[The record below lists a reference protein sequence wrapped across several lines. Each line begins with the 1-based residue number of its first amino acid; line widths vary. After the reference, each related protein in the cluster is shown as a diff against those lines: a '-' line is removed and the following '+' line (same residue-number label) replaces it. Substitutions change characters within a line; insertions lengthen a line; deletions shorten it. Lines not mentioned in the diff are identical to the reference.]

1 MCHALLKRMNEVIGL
16 DGTVDLQKTNKIQ
29 EGDRLN
35 IQKMV
40 DLINVQYI
48 GSVRYYWVDPEVPLG
63 FSLISY
69 EKNHDELFGQ
79 RQYIEHCVINSFPFR
94 TIAQFLFLIS
104 LELEIHKSEVGPVVA
119 VIRGVLLPSQGC

>member
-63 FSLISY
+63 FSLIS
-69 EKNHDELFGQ
+69 
-79 RQYIEHCVINSFPFR
+79 
-94 TIAQFLFLIS
+94 
-104 LELEIHKSEVGPVVA
+104 
-119 VIRGVLLPSQGC
+119 

>member
-1 MCHALLKRMNEVIGL
+1 MRNIKNTEQDVLNQDHNHALLKRMNEVIGL

-63 FSLISY
+63 FSLIS
-69 EKNHDELFGQ
+69 
-79 RQYIEHCVINSFPFR
+79 
-94 TIAQFLFLIS
+94 
-104 LELEIHKSEVGPVVA
+104 
-119 VIRGVLLPSQGC
+119 

>member
-29 EGDRLN
+29 EGDTLN

-63 FSLISY
+63 FSLIS
-69 EKNHDELFGQ
+69 
-79 RQYIEHCVINSFPFR
+79 
-94 TIAQFLFLIS
+94 
-104 LELEIHKSEVGPVVA
+104 
-119 VIRGVLLPSQGC
+119 

>member
-1 MCHALLKRMNEVIGL
+1 MCEQGLPAKTTGWATRSRRFVQRLDLLIFMAIFMHL
-16 DGTVDLQKTNKIQ
+16 CWKTNKIQ

-63 FSLISY
+63 FSLIS
-69 EKNHDELFGQ
+69 
-79 RQYIEHCVINSFPFR
+79 
-94 TIAQFLFLIS
+94 
-104 LELEIHKSEVGPVVA
+104 
-119 VIRGVLLPSQGC
+119 

>member
-16 DGTVDLQKTNKIQ
+16 DGTVDLQKTNRIQ

-63 FSLISY
+63 FSLIS
-69 EKNHDELFGQ
+69 
-79 RQYIEHCVINSFPFR
+79 
-94 TIAQFLFLIS
+94 
-104 LELEIHKSEVGPVVA
+104 
-119 VIRGVLLPSQGC
+119 